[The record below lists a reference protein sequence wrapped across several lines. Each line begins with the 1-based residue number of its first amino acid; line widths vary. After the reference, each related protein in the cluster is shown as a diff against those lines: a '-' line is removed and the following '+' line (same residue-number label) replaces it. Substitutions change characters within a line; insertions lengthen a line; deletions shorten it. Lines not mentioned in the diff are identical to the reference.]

1 MACSCITTF
10 NYAVEFQDCNTIIY
24 NDMSVWVEVPETYTI
39 VITYSGGTLTQVV
52 SNRNARVFG
61 WYDNEWGY
69 SERLKDFL
77 LKV

>member
-52 SNRNARVFG
+52 ST
-61 WYDNEWGY
+61 
-69 SERLKDFL
+69 SESTIIEETSQAEYIVLHTQIATEML
-77 LKV
+77 